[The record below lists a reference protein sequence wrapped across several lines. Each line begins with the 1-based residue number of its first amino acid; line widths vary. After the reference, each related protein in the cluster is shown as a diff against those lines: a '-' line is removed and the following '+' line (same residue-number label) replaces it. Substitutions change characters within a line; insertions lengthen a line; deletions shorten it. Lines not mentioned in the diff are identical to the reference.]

1 MVALVITMGS
11 LSSVSAAAGSPALRF
26 RGQSTWVAEASTN
39 QPGRFTL
46 SFSGP
51 DDATVSATVFPRIT
65 TRSGFQATLASA
77 PNGAGVDHSAA
88 IPLRCLQLKNGN
100 RQLHISVFNGAPRK
114 LKGSISPDCQAVA
127 PASWSLPC
135 SLGNCSGVWPVVVNT
150 KVSGEAGSSFTTFI
164 TLTAA
169 NSGSRLRTAVV
180 FNLKPTLGQRDAATR
195 LLDVIHDS
203 ASSATVL
210 YSPNSLI
217 NPDGSVDQGPYASA
231 LANVLGSGDKQLL
244 ASSFVPVDAG
254 GLSDAGL
261 HGELSRQQARAS
273 AVADA
278 AHLAGAGTSTWVSQG
293 PVTGDLSSAL
303 RSHAYT
309 KAVVADA
316 AFSPPLE
323 STSSWGEPFQL
334 STGGPSI
341 LAISSDSGLAAELA
355 HARRAPLLAAYQ
367 MLADLAFL
375 HFEQPYL
382 RKPRAALAVDPGTS
396 PLSPLFTSTL
406 LKGLSNN
413 PVLESV
419 TLRKLFREIPPGSN
433 GAPATRKLQLPRTS
447 VSPSLA
453 RSIATARAQLQSLRG
468 AALHKPL
475 ALSSISDQLLAAES
489 SLISAKQRNHDLA
502 SVSSSI
508 AGQLSGLE
516 VSTGTI
522 TLTAHKGT
530 IPITITST
538 LNYPIR
544 GVLSFTSDKL
554 AFSSATTRNFT
565 IARSTHAIRIGV
577 RARTTGDIPLEVRF
591 TAPDGLLLASGTI
604 TVRSTASSIVGMVI
618 TLLAAAVL
626 ALWWVRNLRRR
637 RKQP

>member
-1 MVALVITMGS
+1 MRWRTITASVVALVITMGS

-100 RQLHISVFNGAPRK
+100 RLLHISIFNGAPRK

-195 LLDVIHDS
+195 LLDVIHAS

-261 HGELSRQQARAS
+261 HGELS
-273 AVADA
+273 
-278 AHLAGAGTSTWVSQG
+278 
-293 PVTGDLSSAL
+293 PL

-323 STSSWGEPFQL
+323 STSSWGEPFKL

-406 LKGLSNN
+406 LKGLSQN

-475 ALSSISDQLLAAES
+475 ALSRIGDQLLAAES
-489 SLISAKQRNHDLA
+489 SLIGAEQGDQDLA

-516 VSTGTI
+516 VSAGTI

-618 TLLAAAVL
+618 TILAAAVL